1 VHVTRNSSNVISGAT
16 SKAGAI
22 MAYLITPLLNQ
33 ISTIVTTI
41 AIIISLFTINLFVAL
56 TAFIVFGVLYAE
68 NILLIN
74 KKLSVNLIILN
85 LVFIQMVKSLQEGLG
100 GNRDVFIYGGQ
111 VTYEKI
117 FKKERARGITTN

>member
-1 VHVTRNSSNVISGAT
+1 MHVTRNSSNVISGAT